1 MATKFGGVPTS
12 GKRFRKQTPKSPPKS
27 SLFVYLLTTMTL
39 VNNNYNKHKIVNY
52 KYHHCADVVFLYN
65 WLRFR

>member
-1 MATKFGGVPTS
+1 M
-12 GKRFRKQTPKSPPKS
+12 
-27 SLFVYLLTTMTL
+27 TTMTL
-39 VNNNYNKHKIVNY
+39 VNNNYNKHKIVND